1 MQNFEDVVAGQCGP
15 NIFDLRAILQKRDNS
30 PDISH
35 KMIYNTTDSQDL
47 KLKKES
53 RWVQSVCHW
62 NYHTIAISNLI
73 QISISAM
80 TVVEAFLTLSFLYQY
95 QHVSGRKS
103 ETIVPCFVCHSI
115 SLFRCD

>member
-53 RWVQSVCHW
+53 R
-62 NYHTIAISNLI
+62 
-73 QISISAM
+73 
-80 TVVEAFLTLSFLYQY
+80 
-95 QHVSGRKS
+95 
-103 ETIVPCFVCHSI
+103 
-115 SLFRCD
+115 